1 MKEEYLEIAKA
12 EGREKLVSLIVYI
25 RRVTSNPSS
34 KFYLMKLG
42 KVKQIK
48 YKVSRSNKGKKK
60 KSTKQKRQMIEK
72 LTKPKIVFHL
82 ID

>member
-48 YKVSRSNKGKKK
+48 YKVSRRSNKGKKK
-60 KSTKQKRQMIEK
+60 KSTK
-72 LTKPKIVFHL
+72 
-82 ID
+82 

>member
-34 KFYLMKLG
+34 
-42 KVKQIK
+42 I
-48 YKVSRSNKGKKK
+48 
-60 KSTKQKRQMIEK
+60 
-72 LTKPKIVFHL
+72 
-82 ID
+82 

>member
-48 YKVSRSNKGKKK
+48 YKVSRRSNKGKKK
-60 KSTKQKRQMIEK
+60 KSQQNRRDK
-72 LTKPKIVFHL
+72 
-82 ID
+82 